1 MQTRLMT
8 SACLTGAT
16 TDEFR
21 LLRGLVYEKSGLWL
35 GEEKKR
41 FVEHKA
47 SRRMKALGVPS
58 FYGYYILLND
68 EEKGGAELLT
78 FLDDLTINETS
89 FFRNKPQFNFFTE
102 VVLPEI
108 ISRKRSD
115 GSCRINI
122 WSAGCST
129 GQEPYT
135 ISIILNDAIPD
146 IRSWRVNILASD
158 LSLSALKIAQ
168 TGFYLAERMEGLEA
182 RHLESCFRRT
192 GHGYT
197 VSGDIRRPVRFIH
210 HNLLNY
216 IIETGFDAVF
226 CRNVLIYFDE
236 KTRNKA
242 IRRFERALVPGGWLF
257 LGHSET
263 LHGIDADFEFF
274 HHNKGTAYRKRQS
287 SGEALG

>member
-1 MQTRLMT
+1 MQTRIMT

-35 GEEKKR
+35 GEEKKP

-47 SRRMKALGVPS
+47 FRRMKALGVPS
-58 FYGYYILLND
+58 FYGYYVILND

-89 FFRNKPQFNFFTE
+89 FFRNRPQFNFFAE

-135 ISIILNDAIPD
+135 ISIILNEAIPD
-146 IRSWRVNILASD
+146 LRSWRVNILASD

-168 TGFYLAERMEGLEA
+168 AGFYPAERMEGLEA
-182 RHLESCFRRT
+182 KHVESCFRRT
-192 GHGYT
+192 GNGYT
-197 VSGDIRRPVRFIH
+197 VCGDIRRPVRFIH
-210 HNLLNY
+210 QNLLSD

-226 CRNVLIYFDE
+226 CRNVLIYFDDAS
-236 KTRNKA
+236 KKKA
-242 IRRFERALVPGGWLF
+242 IGHLYDSMEKGGYLLVGFSESLHSITRLFRPVSVERSVVYKK
-257 LGHSET
+257 
-263 LHGIDADFEFF
+263 I
-274 HHNKGTAYRKRQS
+274 
-287 SGEALG
+287 